1 MANFKTLSLVGVM
14 LVSTAGAGVAQTPT
28 PTPLNLTICCPT
40 NVSKV
45 YMNQCP
51 SNGNCFGT
59 FTDSEG
65 YTWNV
70 ISQPYVTEP
79 TNVNINPLPTSL
91 TLNKQFAQCNY
102 TENTSTV
109 SSLKVN
115 LINFSLQ
122 NCTVVKGQ
130 TCFSC
135 PATENDMKRSRSSEK
150 K

>member
-1 MANFKTLSLVGVM
+1 MNFKTLSLIGTM
-14 LVSTAGAGVAQTPT
+14 LVSTTGVGVAQAPT
-28 PTPLNLTICCPT
+28 PTPLNSTICCPT
-40 NVSKV
+40 NVPQVS
-45 YMNQCP
+45 MNRCG

-59 FTDSEG
+59 FIDSEG

-70 ISQPYVTEP
+70 ISHPYVTDP
-79 TNVNINPLPTSL
+79 TNVNINSLPTSL
-91 TLNKQFAQCNY
+91 TLNKQYVQCNY
-102 TENTSTV
+102 NGSTSSV

-135 PATENDMKRSRSSEK
+135 PATENNMKRSRSNEK